1 MIIYREDEDDWGSSR
16 RALATPEEEVEHIR
30 ELANAIVE
38 TLYNEGAMSGKEL
51 KNRYGRAWHSTGNYS
66 NKIIDMILFAH
77 PNIAK
82 IGNTKSRKYYYTEE
96 IKEALP
102 WW

>member
-1 MIIYREDEDDWGSSR
+1 MIIYDESGWVR
-16 RALATPEEEVEHIR
+16 TLATPEQESEKIR
-30 ELANAIVE
+30 ELASVIVGN
-38 TLYNEGAMSGKEL
+38 LLDEGALSGKEL
-51 KNRYGRAWHSTGNYS
+51 KNRYGGYKGYS
-66 NKIIDMILFAH
+66 KKLIDMVLFAH

>member
-1 MIIYREDEDDWGSSR
+1 MIIYDESGWVR
-16 RALATPEEEVEHIR
+16 TLATPEQESEKIR
-30 ELANAIVE
+30 ELASVIVGN
-38 TLYNEGAMSGKEL
+38 LLDEGALSGKEL
-51 KNRYGRAWHSTGNYS
+51 NNRYGGYNGYS
-66 NKIIDMILFAH
+66 KKIIDMILFAH

>member
-1 MIIYREDEDDWGSSR
+1 MIIHKENEYCEYGRIKR
-16 RALATPEEEVEHIR
+16 VLATPEEEASCLR
-30 ELANAIVE
+30 RLANAILE
-38 TLYNEGAMSGKEL
+38 TLYSEGALSGKEL
-51 KNRYGRAWHSTGNYS
+51 IKRFYGFDGAS
-66 NKIIDMILFAH
+66 KKVIDMILFAH